1 MQPVSGAVTVDPLTI
16 DAARRGRPRGT
27 SRRALEVIALR
38 MFAEHGFEHTT
49 IEAISAAAGVSKRTF
64 FRYFDSKADVLWSDF
79 DAEVGTIREALRTAP
94 DDMPMVDAIRTA
106 VLAANHYGAQDV
118 PELRA
123 RMNLV
128 GSVPALHAS
137 AAVHYDAWERAVS
150 EFVAERT
157 HQPPEALFPLT
168 VGRATLAACR
178 AAYDRWVAR
187 ADAELTVYLDAALR
201 ALGEGFAG
209 DAAVNEGAALRASRA
224 ALRTSASHP
233 EPGSHR

>member
-1 MQPVSGAVTVDPLTI
+1 MPTGSVNVTVEPLPI

-38 MFAEHGFEHTT
+38 LFAEHGFEHTT

-64 FRYFDSKADVLWSDF
+64 FRYFDTKADVLWSDF
-79 DAEVGTIREALRTAP
+79 DAEVDTIRQALRTVP
-94 DDMPMVDAIRTA
+94 RDVSMMDAIRTA

-128 GSVPALHAS
+128 GSVPALYAS

-150 EFVAERT
+150 EFVATRT
-157 HQPPEALFPLT
+157 RQPPDALFPLA

-201 ALGEGFAG
+201 ALAAGFA
-209 DAAVNEGAALRASRA
+209 DPRTTNEGKALRASREA
-224 ALRTSASHP
+224 MRRPSG
-233 EPGSHR
+233 E

>member
-1 MQPVSGAVTVDPLTI
+1 MPTVSVDVIAEPLPV

-38 MFAEHGFEHTT
+38 LFAEHGFEHTT

-79 DAEVGTIREALRTAP
+79 DAEVDTIRQALRTVP
-94 DDMPMVDAIRTA
+94 RDVPMMDAIRTA
-106 VLAANHYGAQDV
+106 VVAANHYGAQDV

-150 EFVAERT
+150 EFVAART
-157 HQPPEALFPLT
+157 RQPPDALFPLA

-187 ADAELTVYLDAALR
+187 ADADLTAYLDAALR
-201 ALGEGFAG
+201 ALATGFA
-209 DAAVNEGAALRASRA
+209 DPNTTNEARALRASRRA
-224 ALRTSASHP
+224 MRQ
-233 EPGSHR
+233 PGGA